1 MLDIY
6 LSDGLSV
13 RVGSTV
19 WYLGGKGGNHFQ
31 VMLHKIYVYVHVCTY
46 VCGFFLARMMSVA
59 YDNIKMINCEG
70 SKNWLIVWPRDVGFP
85 F

>member
-1 MLDIY
+1 MLCCAVYI
-6 LSDGLSV
+6 SVRWVSV

-31 VMLHKIYVYVHVCTY
+31 IMLHKVYVYVCMD

-59 YDNIKMINCEG
+59 YDNINMIKLRRE
-70 SKNWLIVWPRDVGFP
+70 
-85 F
+85 